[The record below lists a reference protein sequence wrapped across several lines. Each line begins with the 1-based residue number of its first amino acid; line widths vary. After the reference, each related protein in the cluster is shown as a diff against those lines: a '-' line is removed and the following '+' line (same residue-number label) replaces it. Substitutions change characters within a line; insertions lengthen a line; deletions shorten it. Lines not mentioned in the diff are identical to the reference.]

1 MKTFISTAIA
11 TVYLVMTS
19 PFAYGQS
26 SNKDELDAAK
36 VIAEALK
43 IPVGQALKQM
53 RLQERAMELQ
63 EELIASEA
71 DTFAGIVINDGPTPT
86 LTIKGKGQARGFLK
100 RKAKFADLESSSSE
114 VSARNSIKD
123 LLALQQKV
131 GAALVA
137 KSIPTLTAINQQKNA
152 IEIITLRDEE
162 ARAAL
167 AAAGL
172 QAVDFFITHG
182 NPEIQLDASIKGGQV
197 ATGPTANCQTGF
209 SVKAGTKRGVVTAGH
224 CDDNLSVLL
233 GTSNIGLLQ
242 QEYRVDTEGADLQW
256 HSDPANLYPNEIVAA
271 ATTVKITSGATIG
284 TMVPGVTQVCV
295 VRKSGG
301 TTCGKI
307 HSTNY
312 IAPIT
317 NTGPWVG
324 ATDSTTIAAMTAS
337 GDSGGP
343 WYFGNKAFGIHRG
356 SAGVVSFFTPIERL
370 SKLVGVTLATTP

>member
-1 MKTFISTAIA
+1 
-11 TVYLVMTS
+11 MTT
-19 PFAYGQS
+19 PYAYGQS
-26 SNKDELDAAK
+26 SNKDEVDAAK
-36 VIAEALK
+36 VIADALK

-114 VSARNSIKD
+114 ESARNSIND

-137 KSIPTLTAINQQKNA
+137 KSIHTLTAINQGKNA
-152 IEIITLRDEE
+152 IEVITLRDED
-162 ARAAL
+162 ARTAL

-182 NPEIQLDASIKGGQV
+182 DPVIQLDSTIKGGQA
-197 ATGPTANCQTGF
+197 ATGATGGACQTGF

-224 CDDNLSVLL
+224 CEDVLSTYL
-233 GTSNIGLLQ
+233 GTINIGPIQ
-242 QEYRVDTEGADLQW
+242 GKEYIADYEGVDLQW
-256 HSDPANLYPNEIVAA
+256 HSDPANQYPNEIVAS
-271 ATTVKITSGATIG
+271 ATTVKITSGATIATMLPG
-284 TMVPGVTQVCV
+284 TTQVCL

-307 HSTNY
+307 FSTNY
-312 IAPIT
+312 LDPT
-317 NTGPWVG
+317 FKTGPWVG
-324 ATDSTTIAAMTAS
+324 ATDSTTIAPMSAS

-356 SAGVVSFFTPIERL
+356 HSGVVSYFTPIERL
-370 SKLVGVTLATTP
+370 SKLVGVTLATTTQ

>member
-1 MKTFISTAIA
+1 MKTYISSALATACFVMATSIA
-11 TVYLVMTS
+11 Y
-19 PFAYGQS
+19 AQS
-26 SNKDELDAAK
+26 SNKDEVDAAK
-36 VIAEALK
+36 VIADALK

-53 RLQERAMELQ
+53 RLQERAIELQ
-63 EELIASEA
+63 QELIASEG

-114 VSARNSIKD
+114 VSARNSIND

-137 KSIPTLTAINQQKNA
+137 KSIHTLTAINQEKNA
-152 IEIITLRDEE
+152 IEVITLRDEE
-162 ARAAL
+162 ARTAL

-172 QAVDFFITHG
+172 EAVDFFITHG
-182 NPEIQLDASIKGGQV
+182 DPEIQLDASIKGGQV
-197 ATGPTANCQTGF
+197 ATGPIGNCQTGF

-224 CDDNLSVLL
+224 CDDSLSVLL
-233 GTSNIGLLQ
+233 GTVNIGPMQ
-242 QEYRVDTEGADLQW
+242 KEYRVDTEGVDLQW
-256 HSDPANLYPNEIVAA
+256 HTDPAHLYPNEIVAS

-284 TMVPGVTQVCV
+284 TMVPGVTQVCL
-295 VRKSGG
+295 VRKTGA

-312 IAPIT
+312 IEPT
-317 NTGPWVG
+317 TKSGPWVG
-324 ATDSTTIAAMTAS
+324 ATDSTTIAPMS
-337 GDSGGP
+337 DFGDSGGP

-356 SAGVVSFFTPIERL
+356 HSGVVSFFTPVERL
-370 SKLVGVTLATTP
+370 SKIGVTLATTP